1 MIKVKALNKFYNKGK
16 QNQLHVVN
24 DVSLD
29 LPESGM
35 VAIFGKSGCGKTT
48 LLNLVGGL
56 DRYDSGSIT
65 VEGKEIC
72 KSADYVRN
80 RYIGY
85 VFQNY
90 NLEAGKTIFANV
102 AAALRLSGLS
112 DEKEIERRVIS
123 ALTSV
128 GMEKYRNRTP
138 DTLSGGQQQRI
149 ALARAIV
156 KNPKIILAD
165 EPTGNLDEANT
176 VMVMDLLKAI
186 SRDRLVLLVTHE
198 TALVD
203 YYCDSVV
210 ELSDGKIVN
219 IRNNG
224 ASDGYAAKDKNA
236 VYLGEMSKDTLT
248 TDAATVEYYG
258 EKPNA
263 PVNIKIVN
271 YNGKLYL
278 KLDNE
283 KIKLLDE
290 SSEIRLVEGKYV
302 ERETQEEKPSLPV
315 EPLPEAPR
323 GKYGRLFGFGTA
335 IKSGFAANFKNRKK
349 GKTALLRVMCLLS
362 MVAVFMSAVYGTSIG
377 KFIDIDNSYNHNVF
391 YVYSP
396 NSEVSGLLNDALS
409 NPETGVDSLRLVWGI
424 PDLDDEVHLRFV
436 GFESSTAMYQPTI
449 KAAAT
454 HLPSY
459 LCKNLPLIAGK
470 NQNLAE
476 NEVVLSS
483 KAADAL
489 LKQSVFDYLTERDD
503 LLGFSINRY
512 GADGV
517 SPRVVGIVESDEPAI
532 YFNEVTLASHTL
544 SQYYLSPEH
553 LVRGEEVSASV
564 NEGKT
569 VLIARSYVDKT
580 TLPKV
585 GDTVTI
591 RGKKL
596 TVSSLIFE
604 YAQYDEWILANGINK
619 ESRDEF
625 YKRITKQ
632 ANPSLS
638 EESEEFK
645 TLLKETE
652 RTKYYDYFDYY
663 YSEIDGYLKDK
674 YYFSPNDMDLWL
686 YFEKE
691 IEIAKYRYMP
701 AEYYTAVEHKA
712 ENGSYPV
719 KETQSSGGISG
730 GNYGGGVSG
739 GGYIGG
745 GSVGGGILGG
755 GSIGGGFDVIIG
767 AHPVSVILE
776 TYYDQ
781 YMEEFNQQ
789 YEPLEI
795 NEFAYAV
802 SDADYIQI
810 SRLVGSTDSKI
821 ATENLSSVYTLVHSS
836 DPEKTAAWLESI
848 MGEIPTPSIL
858 NPDYTYTPYEQTSSP
873 LQPKVQTPSDRYKDL
888 IEEGTGEL
896 TSGAVAIVIT
906 LSLIA
911 VSAYFIMRSSLMSR
925 IKEIGIYRAIGVT
938 KKNLYFKFFTES
950 LILTVLTVALG
961 YVFSSGVVFA
971 SLNASSIATELF
983 FYPSWFASAILLVVL
998 SASLLFSMLPIISLL
1013 RKTPSEILS
1022 KYDI

>member
-1 MIKVKALNKFYNKGK
+1 MIKVKGLNKFYNKGK

-224 ASDGYAAKDKNA
+224 TSDGYAAKDKNA
-236 VYLGEMSKDTLT
+236 VYLGDMSKDTVT

-258 EKPNA
+258 EKPNT

-271 YNGKLYL
+271 HNGKLYL

-315 EPLPEAPR
+315 EPLPEAPK
-323 GKYGRLFGFGTA
+323 GKYGRLFSLGTA

-396 NSEVSGLLNDALS
+396 NSEVSDLLNTALS
-409 NPETGVDSLRLVWGI
+409 DPETGVDSLRLVWGI

-436 GFESSTAMYQPTI
+436 GFESFTAMYQPTI

-459 LCKNLPLIAGK
+459 LCENLPLIAGK

-489 LKQSVFDYLTERDD
+489 LEQSVFDYLTERDD

-569 VLIARSYVDKT
+569 VIIARSYVDKT

-591 RGKKL
+591 RGRRL
-596 TVSSLIFE
+596 TVSSLILE
-604 YAQYDEWILANGINK
+604 YAQYDEWISANGINK

-625 YKRITKQ
+625 ITRITKE
-632 ANPSLS
+632 ANPTLAEGS
-638 EESEEFK
+638 EELTAAINEAK
-645 TLLKETE
+645 K
-652 RTKYYDYFDYY
+652 TKYYDYFDYY

-686 YFEKE
+686 YFEKGV
-691 IEIAKYRYMP
+691 EIAKYLYVSS
-701 AEYYTAVEHKA
+701 EYYTAIEYKNEH
-712 ENGSYPV
+712 GSYPV
-719 KETQSSGGISG
+719 KETQQTPGGSFNG
-730 GNYGGGVSG
+730 GYGGGYVG
-739 GGYIGG
+739 GAGGLGGLGGLG
-745 GSVGGGILGG
+745 GSA
-755 GSIGGGFDVIIG
+755 IIVQN
-767 AHPVSVILE
+767 PVTALLE
-776 TYYDQ
+776 PYHEQ
-781 YMEEFNQQ
+781 YVEEFNRQ
-789 YEPLEI
+789 YESLGI

-810 SRLVGSTDSKI
+810 SRLVGDTDSKI
-821 ATENLSSVYTLVHSS
+821 ATENLSSVYTLVHSNN
-836 DPEKTAAWLESI
+836 PEKTAAWLESI
-848 MGEIPTPSIL
+848 IGEIPTPSIS
-858 NPDYTYTPYEQTSSP
+858 NPDYTLIPYEDGASSSY
-873 LQPKVQTPSDRYKDL
+873 PKIQTPADRYKDL
-888 IEEGTGEL
+888 IDEGTGEL
-896 TSGAVAIVIT
+896 MSGAVAIVIT

-925 IKEIGIYRAIGVT
+925 IKEIGIYRAIGVS

-961 YVFSSGVVFA
+961 YILSSAVVLA
-971 SLNASSIATELF
+971 SLNVSSIAAQLF
-983 FYPSWFASAILLVVL
+983 FYPSWFASAILAVVL
-998 SASLLFSMLPIISLL
+998 SSSLLFAMLPIIALL
-1013 RKTPSEILS
+1013 RKSPSEILS